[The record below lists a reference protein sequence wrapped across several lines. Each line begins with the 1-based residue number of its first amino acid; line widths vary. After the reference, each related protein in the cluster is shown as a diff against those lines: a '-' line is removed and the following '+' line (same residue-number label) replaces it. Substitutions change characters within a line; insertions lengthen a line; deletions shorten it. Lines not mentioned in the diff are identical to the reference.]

1 MSLTKLQAVNRILT
15 ACGQKP
21 SNSIDGTTSATTRMA
36 VAILEETDQQVQ
48 GEGWH
53 FNTNPNHTFT
63 ADGVTGEVAIPAG
76 TVRFKVYDLQG
87 LTVRGSKLY
96 DRHRETFDIGRAVTG
111 LLVQQLEFEDLP
123 IQAQEYI
130 TCRAARKMYT
140 RTVGSQDSARALALE
155 ETQARG
161 ALINHD
167 VEEGQYTM
175 MDDPT
180 FPWITGSHYLPAT
193 IRKAPRY

>member
-1 MSLTKLQAVNRILT
+1 MSLTKLQAVNRILV

-21 SNSIDGTTSATTRMA
+21 SNSLEGPTSATTRMA
-36 VAILEETDQQVQ
+36 VAVLEETDQQVQ

-53 FNTNPNHTFT
+53 FNTNPNHTFS
-63 ADGVTGEVAIPAG
+63 ADGVSGEVAIPAG
-76 TVRFKVYDLQG
+76 TVRFKAYDYQG
-87 LTVRGSKLY
+87 LTVRGDKLY
-96 DRHRETFDIGRAVTG
+96 DRHRGTFDIGQAVTG
-111 LLVQQLEFEDLP
+111 CLVLYLDFDELP
-123 IQAQEYI
+123 EQAKEYI

-155 ETQARG
+155 ESQARG

-167 VEEGQYTM
+167 IEEGQYTM